1 MNKEKQYGKD
11 LGILFGSLDA
21 GISPSGVN
29 VEDGFSSAYEED
41 FRNKRHSHIMKAAHI
56 IVSEHLGEGTPSL
69 RHLSALCSVNR
80 HHSSHVKEASDIV
93 FDTIR
98 NFNPLYKEAGFKD
111 LVIPMIGTAGT
122 GALWAGAGAA
132 AGIGA
137 LGGGLYHLTKKE
149 VEEENDENEVKKR
162 KIEYYKNLA
171 RELDR
176 NMSKRYEYA
185 Q

>member
-11 LGILFGSLDA
+11 LGVLFGSVDA

-41 FRNKRHSHIMKAAHI
+41 FRNKRHTHMMKAAHI
-56 IVSEHLGEGTPSL
+56 LISEHLGEGTSSL

-93 FDTIR
+93 FDTIK
-98 NFNPLYKEAGFKD
+98 NFNPMYKEATLPSWALG
-111 LVIPMIGTAGT
+111 LVGTAGS

-132 AGIGA
+132 AGVGA

-149 VEEENDENEVKKR
+149 VEEETAENEAKKR
-162 KIEYYKNLA
+162 KVEYYKNLA
-171 RELDR
+171 RELNR
-176 NMSKRYEYA
+176 SMSKRYDYA
-185 Q
+185 